1 MREDIV
7 IRSVE
12 NDQDIDNVAILA
24 NQIWTEHY
32 VPIIGEEQVDYML
45 YKFQSAETVTEQIQE
60 GYKYHLLTTGDLI
73 SNIGYF
79 SYRLESESLF
89 LSKLYVLKPYR
100 KLGLARKSLLFLED
114 TAREAGLFAITLTV
128 NKENVGSIKAYERL
142 GFDNIDSVV
151 MDIGNGFV
159 MDDYVLRKS
168 IG

>member
-45 YKFQSAETVTEQIQE
+45 YKFQSAETVT
-60 GYKYHLLTTGDLI
+60 
-73 SNIGYF
+73 
-79 SYRLESESLF
+79 
-89 LSKLYVLKPYR
+89 
-100 KLGLARKSLLFLED
+100 KSLLFLED